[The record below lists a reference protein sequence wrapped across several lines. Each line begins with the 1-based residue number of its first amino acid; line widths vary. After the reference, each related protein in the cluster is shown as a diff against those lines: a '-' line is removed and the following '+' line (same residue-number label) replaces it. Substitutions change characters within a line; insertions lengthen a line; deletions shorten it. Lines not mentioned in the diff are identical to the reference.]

1 VTGVYQSG
9 SGLDSAGPPWQRLL
23 GYFASGTEGKT
34 LAHGP
39 AISALDWGGGART
52 RGETGAR
59 FEMSLCSTGCDLA
72 RGWDGGGALEEI
84 GSASRTASREQ
95 LRVFG
100 AVLSCPVLFSKTVG
114 EVVASDTVH
123 AIRGDRARPI
133 SAIFGHYSGAPRANI
148 GSRMPILGV
157 RVTGHW
163 RLITG
168 HCYSYRDDNTKY
180 THLTVCC
187 TAALLRFQLPASLL
201 ENSVAHTTPY
211 GPRATAFQ
219 K

>member
-1 VTGVYQSG
+1 VQHGLRFG
-9 SGLDSAGPPWQRLL
+9 SRL
-23 GYFASGTEGKT
+23 G
-34 LAHGP
+34 
-39 AISALDWGGGART
+39 R
-52 RGETGAR
+52 
-59 FEMSLCSTGCDLA
+59 
-72 RGWDGGGALEEI
+72 GGGALEEI

-133 SAIFGHYSGAPRANI
+133 SAIFGHYSGAARANI

-187 TAALLRFQLPASLL
+187 TAAFPASCFLAGKQRGSHYSVRPTS
-201 ENSVAHTTPY
+201 NRVPKVVAH
-211 GPRATAFQ
+211 GPCPWREQHLHTMTCRVHPDQTRLDQGSASRGLEMGSSYLVT
-219 K
+219 

>member
-1 VTGVYQSG
+1 LRCLCQHGLRFG
-9 SGLDSAGPPWQRLL
+9 SRLGRGGGLGRDWQRLEDSFQ
-23 GYFASGTEGKT
+23 GAVEG
-34 LAHGP
+34 L
-39 AISALDWGGGART
+39 WR
-52 RGETGAR
+52 
-59 FEMSLCSTGCDLA
+59 CS
-72 RGWDGGGALEEI
+72 
-84 GSASRTASREQ
+84 
-95 LRVFG
+95 
-100 AVLSCPVLFSKTVG
+100 VLSCSRKQWG

-133 SAIFGHYSGAPRANI
+133 SAISGHYSGAARANI

-187 TAALLRFQLPASLL
+187 TAAFPASCFLAGKQRGSHYSVRPTS
-201 ENSVAHTTPY
+201 NRVPKVVAH
-211 GPRATAFQ
+211 GPWPMPMARAAPAHHDLSCSPTSPIPDQTRPDQTRGRQVEDSRWAAPT
-219 K
+219 